1 MVSRYDD
8 TGHNIGFNGECLK
21 MRAGSVAAIAA
32 LHFVL
37 FQLAAFVA
45 YGDVSA
51 RQQLGLTAP
60 ALSETCKLIVDTI
73 AVPVGLVS
81 PLAYLWKGFD
91 ASALMAG
98 LLNSLLWGAMVGV
111 LFFRKRDAG

>member
-1 MVSRYDD
+1 MLMRHDIRRCID
-8 TGHNIGFNGECLK
+8 FNGEYLK
-21 MRAGSVAAIAA
+21 MRAGSVAAVAA
-32 LHFVL
+32 LHFVS

-60 ALSETCKLIVDTI
+60 ALSEACRLFVDTI

-91 ASALMAG
+91 VSALAAG
-98 LLNSLLWGAMVGV
+98 LLNSLLWGVLLCV
-111 LFFRKRDAG
+111 LFFRKRDAA